1 MPPSPP
7 PSTDP
12 EVNPDAPGPLDE
24 VWPARAEAAVRIR
37 GELREWLVRSAVPAE
52 VVADVLIAT
61 NEAVANAIEHGSLD
75 GNAAIRL
82 RAERVDGR
90 LRIEVVDA
98 GTTALRVPDPDR
110 GRGMAMMRAVMD
122 VVELRPSPTGTTVRM
137 ERTLP

>member
-1 MPPSPP
+1 MPPPP
-7 PSTDP
+7 PPPTKP
-12 EVNPDAPGPLDE
+12 EVPGPLDE
-24 VWPARAEAAVRIR
+24 VWPARPEAAAWIR
-37 GELREWLVRSAVPAE
+37 GELREWLERSVVPAE

-90 LRIEVVDA
+90 VRIEVVDA
-98 GTTALRVPDPDR
+98 GSSAVGTPDPDR